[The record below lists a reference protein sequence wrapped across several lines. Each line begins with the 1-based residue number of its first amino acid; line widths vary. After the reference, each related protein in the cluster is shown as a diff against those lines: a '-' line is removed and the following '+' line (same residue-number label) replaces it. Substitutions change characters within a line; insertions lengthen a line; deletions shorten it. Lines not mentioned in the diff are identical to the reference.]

1 MKGYSCYEVLV
12 NDGKLLDSSAVL
24 LVIVSYHS
32 LTLSGSCT
40 LMENNVLIK
49 QVYRATFGNIVLI
62 MKAIF
67 ELACYK
73 RCWFPINF
81 YEYLVEIKPDM
92 ISEWNGENFFALFL
106 GACTWMKLI
115 YQYHCACSKYLQVLK
130 HTTGQINPMKF
141 HMHWQHI

>member
-49 QVYRATFGNIVLI
+49 QVHRATFGNIVLI

-73 RCWFPINF
+73 RC
-81 YEYLVEIKPDM
+81 
-92 ISEWNGENFFALFL
+92 
-106 GACTWMKLI
+106 
-115 YQYHCACSKYLQVLK
+115 
-130 HTTGQINPMKF
+130 
-141 HMHWQHI
+141 